1 MVHFLPF
8 VSSFCKKS
16 GIIRAF
22 YVLVKDNIDKL
33 GHLEGT
39 KVLFCDLQ
47 HTTLASDRGA
57 KHTICLSVIDQVH
70 GYDMNNLSEFSGL
83 SGLVTNV
90 CNFLKAEDWK
100 KFFIR
105 YHETQL
111 SQLIKETDYKGWEYF
126 SIFSVVQ
133 SVPSSVP

>member
-1 MVHFLPF
+1 MLCLGIADSGIDLYKVATLPTLSILF
-8 VSSFCKKS
+8 QVSLPSDICQVFIKS

-22 YVLVKDNIDKL
+22 YVLVKDNVDKL

-70 GYDMNNLSEFSGL
+70 GY
-83 SGLVTNV
+83 
-90 CNFLKAEDWK
+90 
-100 KFFIR
+100 
-105 YHETQL
+105 H
-111 SQLIKETDYKGWEYF
+111 IKDCPPDFPDGAR
-126 SIFSVVQ
+126 SN
-133 SVPSSVP
+133 

>member
-90 CNFLKAEDWK
+90 CNFLKGRRLEK
-100 KFFIR
+100 VF
-105 YHETQL
+105 H
-111 SQLIKETDYKGWEYF
+111 
-126 SIFSVVQ
+126 SIS
-133 SVPSSVP
+133 